1 MQIMRETLD
10 ALNQMFQ
17 EEYTIIIW
25 RKSLIENTMA
35 SIEDQIKEDPNAVAN
50 FKEIK
55 SYLKRALNKVK
66 MMTDI
71 DLTDKEV
78 RENIER
84 TFTSHL
90 MKHLKRYLDVKRE
103 DMYELGAPTKRD
115 PNPLIHYLQEL
126 AQKKYGLLEKNIQ
139 KLCEESIR
147 ESVCSENTPIPPD
160 ETKK

>member
-1 MQIMRETLD
+1 MRESLD
-10 ALNQMFQ
+10 AIDQMFQ
-17 EEYTIIIW
+17 EKYTINIW
-25 RKSLIENTMA
+25 TKSLIENTMA
-35 SIEDQIKEDPNAVAN
+35 SIENQIKEDVNAMAN

-78 RENIER
+78 RETIER

-103 DMYELGAPTKRD
+103 DMYKPGAPTK
-115 PNPLIHYLQEL
+115 
-126 AQKKYGLLEKNIQ
+126 
-139 KLCEESIR
+139 
-147 ESVCSENTPIPPD
+147 
-160 ETKK
+160 